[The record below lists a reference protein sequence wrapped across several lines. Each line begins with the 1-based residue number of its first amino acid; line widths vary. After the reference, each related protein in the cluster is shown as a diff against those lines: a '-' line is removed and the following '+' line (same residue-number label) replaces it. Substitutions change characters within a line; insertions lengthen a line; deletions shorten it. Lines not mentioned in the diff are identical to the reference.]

1 MGKFKLIREGGIVQ
15 FWNTW
20 AKGGEIDF
28 QKLGDYIMNPPPRK
42 EILIPTSAA
51 MAMAIAKAEE
61 EKVIINKK
69 EVKDIPFSH
78 NYKIYN
84 NEKN

>member
-1 MGKFKLIREGGIVQ
+1 MGKKHIREGGIVQ

-28 QKLGDYIMNPPPRK
+28 QKLGDYIMNPPPK
-42 EILIPTSAA
+42 ERSIPTSAA
-51 MAMAIAKAEE
+51 MAIAIAG
-61 EKVIINKK
+61 EKKIITDKK

-78 NYKIYN
+78 NYKIYG

>member
-1 MGKFKLIREGGIVQ
+1 MKKKYIREGGICR
-15 FWNTW
+15 FWDIW
-20 AKGGEIDF
+20 AKGGQIDM
-28 QKLGDYIMNPPPRK
+28 QKLGDYIMNPPPIERS
-42 EILIPTSAA
+42 IPTSAA

-61 EKVIINKK
+61 KKVITDKE

-78 NYKIYN
+78 NYKIYG

>member
-1 MGKFKLIREGGIVQ
+1 MGKKHIREGGIVH

-20 AKGGEIDF
+20 AKNGERDF
-28 QKLGDYIMNPPPRK
+28 QKFGDYIMNPTPIERS
-42 EILIPTSAA
+42 IPTSAA
-51 MAMAIAKAEE
+51 WAMAIAKAEE
-61 EKVIINKK
+61 EKVITNKK

-78 NYKIYN
+78 NYKIYG

>member
-1 MGKFKLIREGGIVQ
+1 MEKKYIREGGIVQ

-20 AKGGEIDF
+20 ARGGQIDF
-28 QKLGDYIMNPPPRK
+28 QKLGDYIMNPPPQK
-42 EILIPTSAA
+42 ERSIPTSAA
-51 MAMAIAKAEE
+51 MAIAVVREK
-61 EKVIINKK
+61 KVIIDKK

-78 NYKIYN
+78 NYKIYG

>member
-1 MGKFKLIREGGIVQ
+1 MKKPKLIREGGIVQ

-20 AKGGEIDF
+20 AKGGQIDF
-28 QKLGDYIMNPPPRK
+28 QKLGDYIMNPPPK
-42 EILIPTSAA
+42 ERSIPTSAA

-61 EKVIINKK
+61 KKVIIDKE

-78 NYKIYN
+78 NYKIYG